1 MTAQVNLVLV
11 WNYLRLHYSLRMWFY
26 IPSCLLCRHGPFPLG
41 TFSNWRFIDK
51 WPQRHL
57 FQKNEEGR
65 GAVSQRFYFWRAS
78 WNEVSFWERFSLHM
92 WGHKHCLPNRITASL
107 PAGCSSPC
115 TGSTSPSYSTRIS
128 EGWDSPK
135 SWAPQHAAAV
145 LCGFLWWTGMKL
157 GTEVIRTPEEG
168 QVWG

>member
-92 WGHKHCLPNRITASL
+92 WGTNTVFLTEWQPTYLLAAPL
-107 PAGCSSPC
+107 PAQDQQALH
-115 TGSTSPSYSTRIS
+115 TQLGSVKDGIPPNPEPHNMPQLFFVASCG
-128 EGWDSPK
+128 ELGW
-135 SWAPQHAAAV
+135 SWA
-145 LCGFLWWTGMKL
+145 LKL
-157 GTEVIRTPEEG
+157 
-168 QVWG
+168 